1 MNYNR
6 LDNETDEELIYRICS
21 EKDTIG
27 SWQDVANILN
37 KLLCT
42 EYTESKFRKQY
53 QAFNKMLQSNKEKFL
68 KDENYSKQLEK
79 QYEDIRKERIKLQT
93 VNVERNRLD
102 RAESRQEL
110 YYEFIGKV
118 IETLPLPDFEVCKNS
133 KNAYNT
139 ELEYLLAISDIHYG
153 ATFKS
158 INNEY
163 SKEIAKERLEYL
175 TDCIIDFVKE
185 KNISKLNIVGLGDFI
200 QGILRIKDLQLND
213 SSIVKATVEI
223 SRLIGIMLNTI
234 SKYCYIDYYHV
245 PNANHTQ
252 IRVLNAKPNEFGDED
267 LEYIIGHYIQDL
279 CSANERINVIL
290 SEDKDFIKIHIQ
302 NHNIIAMHG
311 HNIKN
316 IESSIKDLSMLNREF
331 IDYLILGHW
340 HSGKEIPSY
349 EGICNDCEILISPS
363 FIGSDPYSDSIMKG
377 SKSSVKIYGFDELY
391 GHTETYKII
400 LN

>member
-37 KLLCT
+37 KLLRT

-79 QYEDIRKERIKLQT
+79 RYEDIRKERIKLQT

-139 ELEYLLAISDIHYG
+139 ELEYLLALSDIHYG

-252 IRVLNAKPNEFGDED
+252 IRVLNAKPNELGDED

-349 EGICNDCEILISPS
+349 EGICNDCEVLISPS

-377 SKSSVKIYGFDELY
+377 SKSSVKIYGFNELY

>member
-37 KLLCT
+37 KLLRT

-79 QYEDIRKERIKLQT
+79 RYEDIRKERIKLQT

-139 ELEYLLAISDIHYG
+139 ELEYLLALSDIHYG

-252 IRVLNAKPNEFGDED
+252 IRVLNAKPNELGDED

-377 SKSSVKIYGFDELY
+377 SKSSVKIYGFNELY